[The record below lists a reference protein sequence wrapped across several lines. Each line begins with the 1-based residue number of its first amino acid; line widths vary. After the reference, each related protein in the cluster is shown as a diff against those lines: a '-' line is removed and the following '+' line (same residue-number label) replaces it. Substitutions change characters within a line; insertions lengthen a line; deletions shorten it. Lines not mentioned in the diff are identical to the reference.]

1 MFKPMDE
8 KIIAFFTHILCLAG
22 PMKIVTLRIVRMC
35 ESFTPIFQSNLSN
48 AAFLV
53 LSSLLCITN
62 VTISCDDRRKLNIK
76 HVLKS
81 APLPTSLQHSAK
93 QYNLKIFHAFF
104 IVICLKFVS
113 FSNCLFFSIFILRN
127 YLLFIFITLLCILTL
142 LYVDKI
148 LPYACTLYS
157 HSQKEKNSISIYAF
171 VLILCMFTMYVC
183 CISFVFI
190 E

>member
-1 MFKPMDE
+1 MLPYHVTTE
-8 KIIAFFTHILCLAG
+8 ENLILN
-22 PMKIVTLRIVRMC
+22 M
-35 ESFTPIFQSNLSN
+35 SLS
-48 AAFLV
+48 LHH
-53 LSSLLCITN
+53 SL
-62 VTISCDDRRKLNIK
+62 
-76 HVLKS
+76 HY
-81 APLPTSLQHSAK
+81 PAK

-104 IVICLKFVS
+104 HRYLLVICIIIFLLLV
-113 FSNCLFFSIFILRN
+113 FSQSIFRN
-127 YLLFIFITLLCILTL
+127 YHLFIFITLLCILTL

-157 HSQKEKNSISIYAF
+157 HSQQEKNSISIYAF

>member
-1 MFKPMDE
+1 M
-8 KIIAFFTHILCLAG
+8 
-22 PMKIVTLRIVRMC
+22 
-35 ESFTPIFQSNLSN
+35 
-48 AAFLV
+48 
-53 LSSLLCITN
+53 CITC
-62 VTISCDDRRKLNIK
+62 VTISCDDRRKPNIK

-81 APLPTSLQHSAK
+81 APLPTSLHYSAK

-104 IVICLKFVS
+104 HLYLLVICIIFLLLV
-113 FSNCLFFSIFILRN
+113 FSQSILRN
-127 YLLFIFITLLCILTL
+127 YHLFIFITLLCILTL

-157 HSQKEKNSISIYAF
+157 HFQQEKNSISIYAF

>member
-1 MFKPMDE
+1 M
-8 KIIAFFTHILCLAG
+8 
-22 PMKIVTLRIVRMC
+22 
-35 ESFTPIFQSNLSN
+35 
-48 AAFLV
+48 
-53 LSSLLCITN
+53 CITS
-62 VTISCDDRRKLNIK
+62 VTISCDDRRKPNIK

-104 IVICLKFVS
+104 PPLFVCLYHFLIVG
-113 FSNCLFFSIFILRN
+113 FFSLSIFRN
-127 YLLFIFITLLCILTL
+127 YHLFIFMTLLCILTL

-157 HSQKEKNSISIYAF
+157 HSQQEKNSISIYAF

>member
-1 MFKPMDE
+1 M
-8 KIIAFFTHILCLAG
+8 
-22 PMKIVTLRIVRMC
+22 
-35 ESFTPIFQSNLSN
+35 
-48 AAFLV
+48 
-53 LSSLLCITN
+53 CITS
-62 VTISCDDRRKLNIK
+62 VTISCDDRRKPNIK

-93 QYNLKIFHAFF
+93 RYNLKIFHAFF
-104 IVICLKFVS
+104 HRYLFVICIIFLL
-113 FSNCLFFSIFILRN
+113 LFFSQSIFRN
-127 YLLFIFITLLCILTL
+127 YHLFTFITLLCILTL

-157 HSQKEKNSISIYAF
+157 HPQQEKNSISIYAF

>member
-1 MFKPMDE
+1 M
-8 KIIAFFTHILCLAG
+8 
-22 PMKIVTLRIVRMC
+22 
-35 ESFTPIFQSNLSN
+35 
-48 AAFLV
+48 
-53 LSSLLCITN
+53 CITS
-62 VTISCDDRRKLNIK
+62 VTISCDDRRKPNIK

-81 APLPTSLQHSAK
+81 APLPTSLQQSAK

-104 IVICLKFVS
+104 HRFLFVICIIFLLLD
-113 FSNCLFFSIFILRN
+113 FSQSIFRN
-127 YLLFIFITLLCILTL
+127 YHLIIFLTLLCILTL
-142 LYVDKI
+142 LYVDRI

-157 HSQKEKNSISIYAF
+157 HSQQEKNSISIYAF

>member
-1 MFKPMDE
+1 M
-8 KIIAFFTHILCLAG
+8 
-22 PMKIVTLRIVRMC
+22 
-35 ESFTPIFQSNLSN
+35 
-48 AAFLV
+48 
-53 LSSLLCITN
+53 CITS
-62 VTISCDDRRKLNIK
+62 VTISCDDRIKPNIK

-104 IVICLKFVS
+104 HRYLFVICIIFLFLV
-113 FSNCLFFSIFILRN
+113 FSQSIFRN
-127 YLLFIFITLLCILTL
+127 YNLFIFITLLCILTL

-157 HSQKEKNSISIYAF
+157 NYQQEKNSISIYAF

>member
-1 MFKPMDE
+1 M
-8 KIIAFFTHILCLAG
+8 
-22 PMKIVTLRIVRMC
+22 
-35 ESFTPIFQSNLSN
+35 
-48 AAFLV
+48 
-53 LSSLLCITN
+53 CITS
-62 VTISCDDRRKLNIK
+62 VTISCDDRRKPNIK

-93 QYNLKIFHAFF
+93 QYNLKKFHAFF
-104 IVICLKFVS
+104 PSLFVCNLYHFLIVC
-113 FSNCLFFSIFILRN
+113 FSQSIFRN
-127 YLLFIFITLLCILTL
+127 YHLFIFITLLCILSM

-157 HSQKEKNSISIYAF
+157 HSQQEKNSISIYAF
-171 VLILCMFTMYVC
+171 VLILCMFTLCVC

>member
-1 MFKPMDE
+1 M
-8 KIIAFFTHILCLAG
+8 
-22 PMKIVTLRIVRMC
+22 
-35 ESFTPIFQSNLSN
+35 
-48 AAFLV
+48 
-53 LSSLLCITN
+53 CITS
-62 VTISCDDRRKLNIK
+62 VTISCDDRRKPNIK

-93 QYNLKIFHAFF
+93 QYNLKILNISCFF
-104 IVICLKFVS
+104 PSLFVCNLYHFLIVV
-113 FSNCLFFSIFILRN
+113 FFSIYFRN
-127 YLLFIFITLLCILTL
+127 YHLFIFITLLCILTL

-157 HSQKEKNSISIYAF
+157 HSQQEKNSLSIYAF
-171 VLILCMFTMYVC
+171 ALILCMFTMYIC

>member
-1 MFKPMDE
+1 M
-8 KIIAFFTHILCLAG
+8 
-22 PMKIVTLRIVRMC
+22 
-35 ESFTPIFQSNLSN
+35 
-48 AAFLV
+48 
-53 LSSLLCITN
+53 CITS
-62 VTISCDDRRKLNIK
+62 VTISCDDRRKPNIK

-104 IVICLKFVS
+104 HRYLFVS
-113 FSNCLFFSIFILRN
+113 IIFLLFVFFSIYFCN
-127 YLLFIFITLLCILTL
+127 YHLFIFITLLCILTL

-157 HSQKEKNSISIYAF
+157 HSQQEKNSISIYAF

-183 CISFVFI
+183 CLSFVFI